1 MKKSF
6 HFLTMVIAIGLVV
19 GYCEPRVSDFEI
31 KGDTAYVTKLLGEI
45 IVLNQTL
52 IDIADHMRD
61 AMKTVM
67 QDEKLNRVKFIRL
80 NYEVKNKGDDHFRV
94 AALIIPLADW
104 KQIPKAQREKSF
116 WIACNLERWKKF
128 IHWEVVGEVR
138 KMKRKFNY

>member
-6 HFLTMVIAIGLVV
+6 HFLTMVMAIGLVV
-19 GYCEPRVSDFEI
+19 GSCGPSVSDFKI
-31 KGDTAYVTKLLGEI
+31 KGDTAYLTKNLGAI
-45 IVLNQTL
+45 VVLNQTL
-52 IDIADHMRD
+52 IDIADHITEV
-61 AMKTVM
+61 MKIVL
-67 QDEKLNRVKFIRL
+67 QDEKLNRVNFIWL
-80 NYEVKNKGDDHFRV
+80 NYEVRNKGDDHFRV

-128 IHWEVVGEVR
+128 IHWELVKEVR

>member
-6 HFLTMVIAIGLVV
+6 HLLIMVMAIGLVV
-19 GYCEPRVSDFEI
+19 GSCGPSVSDFKI
-31 KGDTAYVTKLLGEI
+31 KGDTAYLTKNLGDI

-67 QDEKLNRVKFIRL
+67 QDEKLNRVNFIRL
-80 NYEVKNKGDDHFRV
+80 NYEVRNKGDDHFRV

-104 KQIPKAQREKSF
+104 KQIPRENREKSF

-128 IHWEVVGEVR
+128 IHWDLVMEVR
-138 KMKRKFNY
+138 KMKRKYNY